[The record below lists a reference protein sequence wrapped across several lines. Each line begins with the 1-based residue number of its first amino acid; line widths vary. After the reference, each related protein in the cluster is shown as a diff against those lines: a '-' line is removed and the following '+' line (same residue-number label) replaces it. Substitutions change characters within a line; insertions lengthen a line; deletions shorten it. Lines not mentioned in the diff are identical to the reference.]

1 MDISELLSQRHHM
14 NPGRA
19 TSYLAGFVAQ
29 LAAVGHTLSTINF
42 FLGSAIHFGGW
53 LETRGVDIADIDDE
67 TLKAFATHHCECP
80 GHRTWNGV
88 SPAYTARVERFAEY
102 LRQNGAIK
110 VTADAG
116 AQVCLPLSDFRDWLL
131 RHRGLSMRTVERH
144 ERLIT
149 RMLPALGEDAGAYT
163 AALVRGVIL
172 DQIRGFRPAHAKTFV
187 GSLRVYLRFLATSG
201 TCQPGLDNVLPPV
214 AEWKLSALPRYLDGQ
229 QVARLIESCSKN
241 GPQGLRNRAIV
252 LLLIRLGL
260 RAGDIAGMRPT
271 DINWQDATLLVRGK
285 GRRDV
290 RLPLPQDSGDAVLD
304 YIEHGRPPV
313 AIDRVFLCEKA
324 PFRPIQSGMIVSGI
338 VRAVLRRA
346 GIENPPTHG
355 ANLLRHSTATMM
367 LRAGATLN
375 EIGTILRH
383 KSPDTTAHYAKV
395 DVAALQQIAQ
405 PWPKESSSC

>member
-19 TSYLAGFVAQ
+19 ASYLGGFVAQ
-29 LAAVGHTLSTINF
+29 LASVGHTVLTINF

-53 LETRGVDIADIDDE
+53 LETRGVDITNIDDE
-67 TLKAFATHHCECP
+67 TLKAFGTHHCECP
-80 GHRTWNGV
+80 GYRTRKGV
-88 SPAYTARVERFAEY
+88 SRAYTARVERFADY

-110 VTADAG
+110 VTADET
-116 AQVCLPLSDFRDWLL
+116 AQACSPLSHFRDWLL

-149 RMLPALGEDAGAYT
+149 RMLPALGGDAGEYT
-163 AALVRGVIL
+163 AALVKSVIL

-201 TCQPGLDNVLPPV
+201 ACQPGLDNVLPRV
-214 AEWKLSALPRYLDGQ
+214 AEWKLSALPRYLDAQ
-229 QVARLIESCSKN
+229 QAARLIESCDKN

-271 DINWQDATLLVRGK
+271 DINWHDATLLVRGK

-304 YIEHGRPPV
+304 YIEHGRPAV

-324 PFRPIQSGMIVSGI
+324 PFRPLQSGMIVSGI
-338 VRAVLRRA
+338 VRAALRRA
-346 GIENPPTHG
+346 GIENPPSHG

>member
-19 TSYLAGFVAQ
+19 ASYLEGFVAQ
-29 LAAVGHTLSTINF
+29 LASVGHTALTINF

-53 LETRGVDIADIDDE
+53 LETRGVDITDIDDE
-67 TLKAFATHHCECP
+67 TLKTFGTHYCECP
-80 GHRTWNGV
+80 GYRTRKGV
-88 SPAYTARVERFAEY
+88 SRAYTARVERFADY

-110 VTADAG
+110 VTADET
-116 AQVCLPLSDFRDWLL
+116 AQACSPLSPFRDWLL

-149 RMLPALGEDAGAYT
+149 RMLPALGGDAGEYT
-163 AALVRGVIL
+163 AALVKGVIL

-201 TCQPGLDNVLPPV
+201 TCQPGLDDVLPPV

-338 VRAVLRRA
+338 VRAALRRA

-375 EIGTILRH
+375 EIGTLLRH